1 MQTVIDE
8 LAVYLRGWKGYYGFA
23 QVKSPIQDLEKWV
36 RRKLCPDSISCRWGC
51 RTLWIAEQLNQPNRR
66 GT

>member
-23 QVKSPIQDLEKWV
+23 QALP
-36 RRKLCPDSISCRWGC
+36 RPD
-51 RTLWIAEQLNQPNRR
+51 
-66 GT
+66 

>member
-23 QVKSPIQDLEKWV
+23 QALP
-36 RRKLCPDSISCRWGC
+36 
-51 RTLWIAEQLNQPNRR
+51 
-66 GT
+66 